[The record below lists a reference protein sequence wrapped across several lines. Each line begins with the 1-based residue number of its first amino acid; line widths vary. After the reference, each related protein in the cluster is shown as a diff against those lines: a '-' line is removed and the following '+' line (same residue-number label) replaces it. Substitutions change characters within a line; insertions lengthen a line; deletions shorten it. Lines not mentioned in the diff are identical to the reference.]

1 MLKPPCKDTAA
12 GRADCQCGKRKFYSW
27 ESVFSAVYRFLNCT
41 AEKISY
47 KAKKQGVAIMGCTN
61 GKEILAKMSEKE
73 PKRKFALW
81 VKNSTLD
88 LVEEHYKKDDCI
100 SKSEFIEKAVIFY
113 TGYLSANENGKY
125 VPNVVS
131 STLKAI
137 VDESDRRISRMV
149 FKLAVELAMTMNV
162 IAATHDIDES
172 SLERLRGECV
182 KEVKKHNG
190 SFSFDDAVEWQKG

>member
-1 MLKPPCKDTAA
+1 MTAVRRKRAVDKSA
-12 GRADCQCGKRKFYSW
+12 GESQGVAKAALTDHSSRQSRLPCGKRKFYSW

-100 SKSEFIEKAVIFY
+100 SKSEFIEKAVIF
-113 TGYLSANENGKY
+113 
-125 VPNVVS
+125 
-131 STLKAI
+131 
-137 VDESDRRISRMV
+137 
-149 FKLAVELAMTMNV
+149 
-162 IAATHDIDES
+162 
-172 SLERLRGECV
+172 
-182 KEVKKHNG
+182 
-190 SFSFDDAVEWQKG
+190 